1 MEPKVNYLLAG
12 SFVVIL
18 GLVALGL
25 VVWLGKADYRG
36 VYDRYDTYM
45 RQSVSGL
52 SVNSSVKYRG
62 VDVGR
67 VKDISLNPKNTEEV
81 RLSLDILQGTPIKTD
96 TVATLE
102 TQGLTGLLTLN
113 LEGGSREAPSLVIE
127 PGQEY
132 PVIQSRPSLFF
143 RLDMALSRLLSDQS
157 LTKLLKNLNAFT
169 ENAMALMT
177 EENRVRLERTLA
189 DLSTISSTLAGQSAS
204 INHALETASE
214 SMDNLAIL
222 TSTINEEIPPLLN
235 RISKSA
241 VAVKQVTEELAR
253 TGQTV
258 EMVVQDSRPDIERF
272 TGETLGE
279 TGLLIAELRELTST
293 LQRVVQQVEQN
304 PDSLVFGR
312 TAPVRGPG
320 E

>member
-1 MEPKVNYLLAG
+1 MEPKVNYLVAG
-12 SFVVIL
+12 TFVVVLGIVTL
-18 GLVALGL
+18 GLVI
-25 VVWLGKADYRG
+25 WLGKADYRG
-36 VYDRYDTYM
+36 VYDRYYTYM
-45 RQSVSGL
+45 RHSVSGL
-52 SVNSSVKYRG
+52 SVNSAVKYRG

-67 VKDISLNPKNTEEV
+67 VKDIVLNPENTEEV
-81 RLSLDILQGTPIKTD
+81 RVALDILQGTPIKTD

-102 TQGLTGLLTLN
+102 TQGLTGLAVLN
-113 LEGGSREAPSLVIE
+113 LAGGSREAPSLVVE

-132 PVIQSRPSLFF
+132 PVIPSRPSLFF
-143 RLDMALSRLLSDQS
+143 RLDMALSRLLSEQS
-157 LTKLLKNLNAFT
+157 LNKLLKNLNAFS
-169 ENAMALMT
+169 ENAMAMMS
-177 EENRVRLERTLA
+177 EENRIHVERTLA
-189 DLSTISSTLAGQSAS
+189 DLAIISRTLAGQSDS

-235 RISKSA
+235 QISKSA

-253 TGQTV
+253 TGNTL
-258 EMVVQDSRPDIERF
+258 EMVVQESRPDIERF

-279 TGLLIAELRELTST
+279 TGLLIAELRQLTST

-312 TAPVRGPG
+312 TPPARGPG